1 LLIKNQLQ
9 CLINI
14 NYRGGL
20 MNINVAVITVSD
32 RSSQGEREDLSGPE
46 IKKWAES
53 KGFVVSREIIVPD
66 EFDEI
71 KNVLVRCSDDEID
84 LILTTGGTGFAPR
97 DVTPE
102 ATRSVLDREAP
113 GFAEAMRMESLKIT
127 PHAML
132 SRAVS
137 GIRKKSL
144 IINMPGSPKAVR
156 ENLGFI
162 EKAIPHAIEL
172 MNSKVTDCGSTA

>member
-1 LLIKNQLQ
+1 MIT
-9 CLINI
+9 ISI
-14 NYRGGL
+14 
-20 MNINVAVITVSD
+20 ITVSD
-32 RSSQGEREDLSGPE
+32 RSYQGKREDLSGPT
-46 IKKWAES
+46 IRTWAED
-53 KGFVVSREIIVPD
+53 KGYVIRNEMIVPD
-66 EFDEI
+66 ELKSI
-71 KNVLVRCSDDEID
+71 KKALVDCSDEGTD
-84 LILTTGGTGFAPR
+84 LIITTGGTGFAVR

-102 ATRSVLDREAP
+102 ATLAVIEKNAP
-113 GFAEAMRMESLKIT
+113 GFVEVMRMKSLQVT

-162 EKAIPHAIEL
+162 ESGIPHAIAL
-172 MNSKVTDCGSTA
+172 LQAQVTDCGSSE